1 MKKMIKIFMLLSVVL
16 LFALEN
22 SRAQQVVVRVPQRR
36 PGVVVIRRPHRPSPR
51 HVWVDD
57 EWTPAGT
64 RYVYH
69 RGYWALP
76 PHPGTVWIAGH
87 WDRRGRGYVWIPG
100 HWR

>member
-1 MKKMIKIFMLLSVVL
+1 MKRIVKILMVL
-16 LFALEN
+16 LIASVFSLEN
-22 SRAQQVVVRVPQRR
+22 SQAQQIVVRVRPRR
-36 PGVVVIRRPHRPSPR
+36 PGVEIIRRPHRPSPR
-51 HVWVDD
+51 HVWVDE

-76 PHPGTVWIAGH
+76 PHPGTIWIAGH
-87 WDRRGRGYVWIPG
+87 WDHRGRGYVWVPG